1 MEVPVSTIASP
12 KMPKKFSLQWLAV
25 KRKRRTRWGAALG
38 NVLLILQTI
47 VVVPAAVEYFFGKSG
62 RAKSRHYEAWGVIS
76 RSKGMKGDGGRGQAL
91 QDLNNDHVV
100 LRGLE
105 IPGAIIDSL
114 RLPRSDLKG
123 TNLSHAMLPHAT
135 FSGAKV
141 TRATMVETKFLNAAF
156 QYADLSMS
164 NADSAVFNGAA
175 LCHSLFIGTSLR
187 DAQFRGATIRGADFR
202 GADLRGARFATNA
215 DAADAKFADA
225 NIAGIY
231 APPSFVRA
239 ALRRGAV
246 WMDDDARWAA
256 KQAAD
261 REGLRWLW
269 RAVDTPRDGLN
280 ARSAAACPPARAE
293 Y

>member
-1 MEVPVSTIASP
+1 MSTIAPP
-12 KMPKKFSLQWLAV
+12 KNPKKFSLQWLAV
-25 KRKRRTRWGAALG
+25 RRKRKMRWGLAIGNALMI
-38 NVLLILQTI
+38 VQTI
-47 VVVPAAVEYFFGKSG
+47 FVAPAAAEYFFGQSG

-76 RSKGMKGDGGRGQAL
+76 RSSGMKGDGGRGQAL
-91 QDLNNDHVV
+91 QDLNNDRVA

-123 TNLSHAMLPHAT
+123 TNLTHAMLPHST

-141 TRATMVETKFLNAAF
+141 TRATMVGTTFLNAAI

-187 DAQFRGATIRGADFR
+187 DAQLVDVTIRGANFE
-202 GADLRGARFATNA
+202 GADLRGARFATTA
-215 DAADAKFADA
+215 DASGANFKDA
-225 NIAGIY
+225 NIKGIY
-231 APPSFVRA
+231 APMSFVRS
-239 ALRRGAV
+239 ALRGGAV
-246 WMDDDARWAA
+246 WMDEEQWAL
-256 KQAAD
+256 KRAAD
-261 REGLRWLW
+261 EKRLRSLW
-269 RAVDTPRDGLN
+269 RDVDNPRDGLN
-280 ARSAAACPPARAE
+280 AHSAAACPPSRAE